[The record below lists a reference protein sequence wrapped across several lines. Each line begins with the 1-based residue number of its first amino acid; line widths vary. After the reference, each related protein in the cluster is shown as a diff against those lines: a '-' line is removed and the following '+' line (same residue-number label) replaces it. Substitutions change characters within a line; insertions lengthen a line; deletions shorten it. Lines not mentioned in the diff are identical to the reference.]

1 MIFDI
6 KTLLLVNLI
15 VNLLSSFTMGVIW
28 YQYQSRFSG
37 LKIILFSTI
46 LSSSGIFLILLR
58 GIIPDYVAIVVAN
71 TLLITGLL
79 VLFIGLETFT
89 GKKGPQIQNYF
100 FLFIYFVA
108 VSYFYLITPSMGMR
122 EIFLAFFTVIFDIQ
136 ICWLIFRKVSP
147 NLRPVVRIIGLV
159 MICHLVFSLILLG
172 IELIIPFDSSYFFNA
187 GVIGEIIV
195 IGYLLLGIWTIIALV
210 MMVTRRLLSE
220 VQAQEEKFK
229 KAFQSSPYAI
239 MLTRISDGKIFEVN
253 EGFSYITGYNAE
265 EVIGKKTLD
274 ILFWEKIEER
284 ANIVDA
290 LSKGKVYG
298 IEVHLKRK
306 SGELMTGIFS
316 ADIIDINN
324 ETCILVS
331 ISDITERKKVE
342 NALRQSHK
350 QINLLTS
357 ITRHDILN
365 RIMVTLVYCDEIF
378 DSVFDEQIKKQIQII
393 KKNTEEIHS
402 LIAFTGQYQDL
413 GTTQPEWQNIH
424 RILQYRD
431 IKTILDTVELLNQ
444 MGDYEIY
451 ADKMLR
457 KVIYNLVENSIRHGI
472 NLTQIRFSAHEEQGD
487 LKITY
492 EDDGGGIVADEKE
505 KSFKKGFGKNTG
517 LGLFLIREILSITS
531 ITIKENGI
539 PGEGVRFEITVPAGG
554 WRVAT

>member
-58 GIIPDYVAIVVAN
+58 EIIPDYVAIVVAN
-71 TLLITGLL
+71 TLLITGLF

-89 GKKGPQIQNYF
+89 GKKGPQIQNYL
-100 FLFIYFVA
+100 FLFIYFIA

-147 NLRPVVRIIGLV
+147 NLRPAVNIIGLV

-239 MLTRISDGKIFEVN
+239 MLTRISDGEISEVN
-253 EGFSYITGYNAE
+253 EGFSIITGYNAE

-298 IEVHLKRK
+298 IEVHLKK
-306 SGELMTGIFS
+306 SL
-316 ADIIDINN
+316 AN
-324 ETCILVS
+324 
-331 ISDITERKKVE
+331 
-342 NALRQSHK
+342 
-350 QINLLTS
+350 
-357 ITRHDILN
+357 
-365 RIMVTLVYCDEIF
+365 
-378 DSVFDEQIKKQIQII
+378 
-393 KKNTEEIHS
+393 
-402 LIAFTGQYQDL
+402 
-413 GTTQPEWQNIH
+413 
-424 RILQYRD
+424 
-431 IKTILDTVELLNQ
+431 
-444 MGDYEIY
+444 
-451 ADKMLR
+451 
-457 KVIYNLVENSIRHGI
+457 
-472 NLTQIRFSAHEEQGD
+472 
-487 LKITY
+487 
-492 EDDGGGIVADEKE
+492 
-505 KSFKKGFGKNTG
+505 
-517 LGLFLIREILSITS
+517 
-531 ITIKENGI
+531 
-539 PGEGVRFEITVPAGG
+539 
-554 WRVAT
+554 